1 MQNLTMQKLKTLSR
15 HAVTRTVLAS
25 ALMVATGLSMA
36 ATTDYQIDSKHTAT
50 LFSWNHFGFSNPSAN
65 FNDVQGT
72 ITVDDKHPEKSSVM
86 VSIPVKSVDSHVE
99 ALDKEFLTDAW
110 FNEGKYPNITFKST
124 KVQTKDKK
132 HFKIT
137 GDLTVK
143 GVTKPVVLDATLNG
157 MGEHPMAKKQA
168 IGFNATTSFK
178 RSDFGIAQYVPA
190 VSDEIKVN
198 ITTEA
203 LAK

>member
-1 MQNLTMQKLKTLSR
+1 MLAHT
-15 HAVTRTVLAS
+15 TVISTALIAAS
-25 ALMVATGLSMA
+25 STSMA

-50 LFSWNHFGFSNPSAN
+50 LFSWSHFGFSNPTAN
-65 FNDVQGT
+65 FNDVQGV
-72 ITVDDKHPEKSSVM
+72 ISVDDKHPEKSSVS
-86 VSIPVKSVDSHVE
+86 VTIPVKSVDSHVE

-110 FNEGKYPNITFKST
+110 FNEAKYPNITFKST

-143 GVTKPVVLDATLNG
+143 GVTKPVVLNATLNG
-157 MGEHPMAKKQA
+157 KGEHPMAKKQA

>member
-1 MQNLTMQKLKTLSR
+1 MQKLTMQKLKMLSLNG
-15 HAVTRTVLAS
+15 AMAAALLLAS
-25 ALMVATGLSMA
+25 NTGMA
-36 ATTDYQIDSKHTAT
+36 ATTSYQIDPKHTAT
-50 LFSWNHFGFSNPSAN
+50 LFSWSHFGFSNPTAN
-65 FNDVQGT
+65 FDDVQGV
-72 ITVDDKHPEKSSVM
+72 IKVDDKNPEKSSVS
-86 VSIPVKSVDSHVE
+86 VTIPVKSINSHVE
-99 ALDKEFLTDAW
+99 ALDKEFLTEAW
-110 FNEGKYPNITFKST
+110 FNEAKYPNITFKST
-124 KVQTKDKK
+124 KVQTTDKK

-137 GDLTVK
+137 GNLTIK

-157 MGEHPMAKKQA
+157 MGEHPMAKKPA

>member
-1 MQNLTMQKLKTLSR
+1 MQKLMMQKLKMLAHT
-15 HAVTRTVLAS
+15 TVISTAMIAAS
-25 ALMVATGLSMA
+25 STSMA

-50 LFSWNHFGFSNPSAN
+50 LFSWSHFGFSNPTAN
-65 FNDVQGT
+65 FNDVQGV
-72 ITVDDKHPEKSSVM
+72 ISVDDKHPEKSSVS
-86 VSIPVKSVDSHVE
+86 VTIPVKSVDSHVE

-110 FNEGKYPNITFKST
+110 FNEAKYPNITFKST

-143 GVTKPVVLDATLNG
+143 GVTKPVVLNATLNG
-157 MGEHPMAKKQA
+157 KGEHPMAKKQA

>member
-1 MQNLTMQKLKTLSR
+1 MQKLMMQKLKMLAHT
-15 HAVTRTVLAS
+15 TVISTALIAAS
-25 ALMVATGLSMA
+25 STSMA

-50 LFSWNHFGFSNPSAN
+50 LFSWSHFGFSNPTAN
-65 FNDVQGT
+65 FNDVQGV
-72 ITVDDKHPEKSSVM
+72 ISVDDKHPEKSSVS
-86 VSIPVKSVDSHVE
+86 VTIPVKSVDSHVE

-110 FNEGKYPNITFKST
+110 FNEAKYPNITFKST

-143 GVTKPVVLDATLNG
+143 GVTKPVVLNATLNG
-157 MGEHPMAKKQA
+157 KGEHPMAKKQA

>member
-1 MQNLTMQKLKTLSR
+1 MQKLMMQKLKMLAHT
-15 HAVTRTVLAS
+15 TVISTALIAAS
-25 ALMVATGLSMA
+25 STSMA

-50 LFSWNHFGFSNPSAN
+50 LFSWSHFGFSNPTAN
-65 FNDVQGT
+65 FNDVQGV
-72 ITVDDKHPEKSSVM
+72 ISVDDKHPEKSSVS
-86 VSIPVKSVDSHVE
+86 VTIPVKSVDSHVE

-110 FNEGKYPNITFKST
+110 FNEAKYPNITFKST

-143 GVTKPVVLDATLNG
+143 GVTKPVVLNATLNG
-157 MGEHPMAKKQA
+157 KGEHPMAKKQA

-190 VSDEIKVN
+190 VCDEIKVN
-198 ITTEA
+198 ITTES

>member
-1 MQNLTMQKLKTLSR
+1 MQKLMMQKLKMLAHT
-15 HAVTRTVLAS
+15 TVIS
-25 ALMVATGLSMA
+25 TALIAAISTSMA

-50 LFSWNHFGFSNPSAN
+50 LFSWSHFGFSNPTAN
-65 FNDVQGT
+65 FNDVQGV
-72 ITVDDKHPEKSSVM
+72 ISVDDKHPEKSSVS
-86 VSIPVKSVDSHVE
+86 VTIPVKSVDSHVE

-110 FNEGKYPNITFKST
+110 FNEAKYPNITFKST

-143 GVTKPVVLDATLNG
+143 GVTKPVVLNATLNG
-157 MGEHPMAKKQA
+157 KGEHPMAKKQA

>member
-1 MQNLTMQKLKTLSR
+1 MLAHT
-15 HAVTRTVLAS
+15 TVISTALIAAS
-25 ALMVATGLSMA
+25 SASMA

-50 LFSWNHFGFSNPSAN
+50 LFSWSHFGFSNPTAN
-65 FNDVQGT
+65 FNDVQGV
-72 ITVDDKHPEKSSVM
+72 ISVDDKHPEKSSVS
-86 VSIPVKSVDSHVE
+86 VTIPVKSMDSHVE

-110 FNEGKYPNITFKST
+110 FNEAKYPNITFKST

-157 MGEHPMAKKQA
+157 MGEHPMAKKPA

>member
-1 MQNLTMQKLKTLSR
+1 MQKLMMQKLKMLAHT
-15 HAVTRTVLAS
+15 TVISTALIAAS
-25 ALMVATGLSMA
+25 SASMA

-50 LFSWNHFGFSNPSAN
+50 LFSWSHFGFSNPTAN
-65 FNDVQGT
+65 FNDVQGV
-72 ITVDDKHPEKSSVM
+72 ISVDDKHPEKSSVS
-86 VSIPVKSVDSHVE
+86 VTIPVKSVDSHVE

-110 FNEGKYPNITFKST
+110 FNEAKYPDITFKST

-157 MGEHPMAKKQA
+157 MGEHPMAKKPA

>member
-1 MQNLTMQKLKTLSR
+1 MQKLMMQKLKMLAHT
-15 HAVTRTVLAS
+15 TVISTALIAAS
-25 ALMVATGLSMA
+25 SSSMA

-50 LFSWNHFGFSNPSAN
+50 LFSWSHFGFSNPTAN
-65 FNDVQGT
+65 FNDVQGV
-72 ITVDDKHPEKSSVM
+72 ISVDDKHPEKSSVS
-86 VSIPVKSVDSHVE
+86 VTIPVKSVDSHVE

-110 FNEGKYPNITFKST
+110 FNEAKYPNITFKST

-143 GVTKPVVLDATLNG
+143 GITKPVVLDATLNG
-157 MGEHPMAKKQA
+157 MGEHPMAKKPA

>member
-1 MQNLTMQKLKTLSR
+1 MQKLMMQKLKMLAHT
-15 HAVTRTVLAS
+15 TVISTALIAAS
-25 ALMVATGLSMA
+25 SASMA

-50 LFSWNHFGFSNPSAN
+50 LFSWSHFGFSNPTAN
-65 FNDVQGT
+65 FNDVQGV
-72 ITVDDKHPEKSSVM
+72 ISVDDKHPEKSSVS
-86 VSIPVKSVDSHVE
+86 VTIPVKSMDSHVE

-110 FNEGKYPNITFKST
+110 FNEAKYPNITFKST

-157 MGEHPMAKKQA
+157 MGEHPMAKKPA

>member
-1 MQNLTMQKLKTLSR
+1 MQKLMMQKLKMLAHT
-15 HAVTRTVLAS
+15 TVISTALIAAS
-25 ALMVATGLSMA
+25 STSMA

-50 LFSWNHFGFSNPSAN
+50 LFSWSHFGFSNPTAN
-65 FNDVQGT
+65 FNDVQGV
-72 ITVDDKHPEKSSVM
+72 ISVDDKHPEKSSVS
-86 VSIPVKSVDSHVE
+86 VTIPVKSVDSHVE

-110 FNEGKYPNITFKST
+110 FNEAKYPNITFKST

-143 GVTKPVVLDATLNG
+143 GVTKPVVLNATLNG
-157 MGEHPMAKKQA
+157 MGEHPMAKKPA